1 MRKIY
6 LVGLLIFVSLNL
18 CTFSVSAQQ
27 AASFFNE
34 FILNRW
40 IKNEPITTSFQ
51 DAVKYSELADNF
63 GNGQKFR
70 AMHRQPRSANNA
82 FVLRPGFY
90 ELKSRSYCLRAGT
103 HGPSSGD
110 GYLFAPLLGRQK
122 DIVQEILTR
131 SEAHSEIDQKD
142 VQVLLWAIIAR
153 CDFQSMNSQMVSVA
167 QRLMKPKHMARL
179 NKGVILDLALNA
191 INSPQLTASVRSVLQ
206 TENQIRNLVGQSHSS
221 FQDLERLAVL
231 AGPARV
237 DNPEYRR
244 GRWAKHPDGYY
255 VRYFPQNYSH
265 TIVQVYV
272 PESVSKVEF
281 DATNDV
287 AVPANTGAQR
297 LGLSNVPYDTTGY
310 EPETPPVIAQN
321 YPVEPPKTKPEV
333 KPQTAPSRPTPPT
346 STSSVQKPVTPPAM
360 RSLCG
365 KVVDV
370 RTGKTIARAT
380 ITTKGQTLTADDRGQ
395 FIIPDLRPEQE
406 LSLTAGAEAYEN
418 STMEVRIEARKDC
431 QPITISLQPIAKPQ
445 SSTAIALEERTIRE
459 GERFIMD
466 NIHFEQSES
475 ELLPEG
481 RAELDKVASWMK
493 NHESI
498 KIELAGHT
506 TDEGEHKLNVELSKK
521 RAIACKKYLM
531 QKGIKSKRISTNGF
545 GPDKPIVP
553 QGSAEKALNRRVE
566 MTVTQA

>member
-1 MRKIY
+1 
-6 LVGLLIFVSLNL
+6 
-18 CTFSVSAQQ
+18 
-27 AASFFNE
+27 
-34 FILNRW
+34 
-40 IKNEPITTSFQ
+40 
-51 DAVKYSELADNF
+51 
-63 GNGQKFR
+63 
-70 AMHRQPRSANNA
+70 
-82 FVLRPGFY
+82 
-90 ELKSRSYCLRAGT
+90 
-103 HGPSSGD
+103 
-110 GYLFAPLLGRQK
+110 
-122 DIVQEILTR
+122 
-131 SEAHSEIDQKD
+131 
-142 VQVLLWAIIAR
+142 
-153 CDFQSMNSQMVSVA
+153 
-167 QRLMKPKHMARL
+167 MARL
-179 NKGVILDLALNA
+179 NKGMILDLALST

-206 TENQIRNLVGQSHSS
+206 TENQIRNLVGQSRSS

-310 EPETPPVIAQN
+310 EPEMPPVIAQN
-321 YPVEPPKTKPEV
+321 DPVEPPKTKPEV
-333 KPQTAPSRPTPPT
+333 KPEVKPQTGPSKPTTSTTPPT

-370 RTGKTIARAT
+370 RTGKAIAGAT

-395 FIIPDLRPEQE
+395 FSMPNLRLEQD

-418 STMEVRIEARKDC
+418 LTMGVRIEAGKDC

-531 QKGIKSKRISTNGF
+531 QKGVKSKRISTNGY

-566 MTVTQA
+566 MTITQA